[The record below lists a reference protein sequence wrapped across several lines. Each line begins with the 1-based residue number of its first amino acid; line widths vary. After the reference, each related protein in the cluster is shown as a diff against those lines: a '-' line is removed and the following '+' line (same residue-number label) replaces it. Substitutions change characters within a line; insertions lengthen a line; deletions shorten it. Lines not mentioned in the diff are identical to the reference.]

1 MKEDFVWLAGEM
13 LPKMR
18 LVVEGAVQ
26 RYENDVLGHA
36 AQPEAKEALN
46 DVATALYILRANIAE
61 LQTAYTQAA
70 NQT

>member
-26 RYENDVLGHA
+26 KRYENDVLGHA
-36 AQPEAKEALN
+36 AQLEAKEALN

-61 LQTAYTQAA
+61 LQTAYGQAA
-70 NQT
+70 N